1 MPRVL
6 ITGANRGIGLEF
18 ARQYAADG
26 WQVIA
31 TARGEAPE
39 LERLG
44 VRVERLDM
52 RDFAA
57 LERLPERLGAEPLD
71 LFIAN
76 AGMTAAPRV
85 DSAAD
90 AEAALEVLAVNAVA
104 PTLLARALAPSLAGG
119 KLAAITSRM
128 GSIADSSGGWLGY
141 RASKAALNAFWYAL
155 SRELSIPLVLFHPGW
170 VKTDMGGPDAQV
182 PPPESVGGIRRILER
197 LTMADTGAFLDFR
210 GDPIPW

>member
-6 ITGANRGIGLEF
+6 VTGANRGIGFEF
-18 ARQYAADG
+18 ARQYAAEG
-26 WQVIA
+26 WEVIA
-31 TARGEAPE
+31 TTRGEAPE
-39 LERLG
+39 LEGLG
-44 VRVERLDM
+44 VRLERLDM

-57 LERLPERLGAEPLD
+57 LEAFPDRLGGDPLD

-76 AGMTAAPRV
+76 AGMTAGPRV

-90 AEAALEVLAVNAVA
+90 AEAALEVLTVNAVA
-104 PTLLARALAPSLAGG
+104 PTLLAQALAPSLAGG
-119 KLAAITSRM
+119 KMAAITSRM

-170 VKTDMGGPDAQV
+170 VKTDMGGPNAQV
-182 PPPESVGGIRRILER
+182 PPSESVAGMRRIVER
-197 LTMADTGAFLDFR
+197 LTIAGSGAFLDFR